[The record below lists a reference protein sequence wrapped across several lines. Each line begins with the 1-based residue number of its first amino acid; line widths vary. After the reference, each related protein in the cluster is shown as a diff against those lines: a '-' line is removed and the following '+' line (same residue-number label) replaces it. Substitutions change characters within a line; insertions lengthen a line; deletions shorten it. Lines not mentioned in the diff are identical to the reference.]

1 MFYRNLS
8 KSCICSS
15 SNIDVHTSENAFLH
29 INTFQKQSFSLKKKL
44 FQTTDIPEV
53 DLMVPSE
60 VANNNSTSATT
71 NTTTTSLSSSS
82 SSSSSTTSN
91 VIEHNPQGGL
101 IKLEDKQQPLLLSS
115 HQQNPLQTTL
125 QTSTIRDDHNPF
137 DISGGQKSK
146 MTLGQMAL
154 AGIVISSGPGDH
166 FETYEG
172 YYYIIICSRSLLFFS
187 ILLFF
192 FSQSY
197 FH

>member
-1 MFYRNLS
+1 
-8 KSCICSS
+8 
-15 SNIDVHTSENAFLH
+15 
-29 INTFQKQSFSLKKKL
+29 
-44 FQTTDIPEV
+44 
-53 DLMVPSE
+53 MVPSE

-187 ILLFF
+187 ILLFS

>member
-1 MFYRNLS
+1 
-8 KSCICSS
+8 
-15 SNIDVHTSENAFLH
+15 
-29 INTFQKQSFSLKKKL
+29 
-44 FQTTDIPEV
+44 
-53 DLMVPSE
+53 MVPSE
-60 VANNNSTSATT
+60 VANNNSISATT
-71 NTTTTSLSSSS
+71 TTTTTSLSS

-115 HQQNPLQTTL
+115 HQQNPLQQTTL

-172 YYYIIICSRSLLFFS
+172 YYYYKIICSRSLL
-187 ILLFF
+187 LLFF
-192 FSQSY
+192 FPHPLYTSIKKAATLIIYQT
-197 FH
+197 FLFMNG

>member
-1 MFYRNLS
+1 
-8 KSCICSS
+8 
-15 SNIDVHTSENAFLH
+15 
-29 INTFQKQSFSLKKKL
+29 
-44 FQTTDIPEV
+44 
-53 DLMVPSE
+53 MVPSE

-71 NTTTTSLSSSS
+71 TTTTTSLS

-172 YYYIIICSRSLLFFS
+172 YYYKIICSRSLL
-187 ILLFF
+187 LLFF
-192 FSQSY
+192 FPHPLYTSIKKAANLIIYQT
-197 FH
+197 FLFMNG

>member
-1 MFYRNLS
+1 
-8 KSCICSS
+8 
-15 SNIDVHTSENAFLH
+15 
-29 INTFQKQSFSLKKKL
+29 
-44 FQTTDIPEV
+44 
-53 DLMVPSE
+53 MVPSE
-60 VANNNSTSATT
+60 VANNNSISATAT
-71 NTTTTSLSSSS
+71 TTTTSLS

-115 HQQNPLQTTL
+115 HQQNPLQQTTL

-172 YYYIIICSRSLLFFS
+172 YYYKIICSRSLL
-187 ILLFF
+187 LFF
-192 FSQSY
+192 FPHPLYTSIKKAATLIIYQT
-197 FH
+197 FLFMNG

>member
-1 MFYRNLS
+1 
-8 KSCICSS
+8 
-15 SNIDVHTSENAFLH
+15 
-29 INTFQKQSFSLKKKL
+29 
-44 FQTTDIPEV
+44 
-53 DLMVPSE
+53 MVPSE

-71 NTTTTSLSSSS
+71 NTTTTSLSSS

-192 FSQSY
+192 LFSILLPLKKAVTLIISQT
-197 FH
+197 FLFVNG